1 MTSFLRTAQRLLLPA
16 LAILCASLV
25 FSPARAE
32 PVSLIANSG
41 METDANQDGWPDHWP
56 HLKDAGSWETEGAN
70 HFIRMKSTVPGKLT
84 MLFCILKVPADTPA
98 LKLSW
103 RWRVTDL
110 VVGDK
115 PWFDARIVMEFYDA
129 NGTKLSPNPSP
140 AYSKGTKGA
149 WQERTTSFL
158 VPAGAATLRFM
169 PSLFNVKAGTL
180 DLDDVTLIPTDTT
193 ALDAAAKLRA
203 EEAAL
208 RYVAPEEPNKAKWPA
223 ELRVKGNRLV
233 DPAGKEV
240 WLQGLNA
247 GNLETLPGDKQV
259 IKSVVVGIDE
269 WKANAIRLPIKD
281 DFWFGRSPYQ
291 KDDGA
296 GYRDT
301 IDQIVTLAANRGAYV
316 ILDLHRYRAPKA
328 EYAEFWKA
336 AATHYKNHP
345 AVLFDL
351 MNEPHGTSWEIWRN
365 GGWVG
370 EKKEGVDE
378 SAFLT
383 AEEKKK
389 NQGFQSVGMQ
399 GLLDAVRSTG
409 ANNIAVVGGLGWS
422 GDLSG
427 VVKGYAL
434 DEREGGNGIMY
445 SWHQYNWHR
454 GWDKTVLP
462 VAEKYPI
469 FVGEVGADTNKMD
482 FIPADLQESPYTW
495 VPDMLGFIQLHR
507 LNWTGWCFHPKAT
520 PVLISD
526 WKYTPTPFWGVFAKE
541 ALAGKQFEMKRM
553 R

>member
-1 MTSFLRTAQRLLLPA
+1 MSPALPA
-16 LAILCASLV
+16 LRRLLASALAV
-25 FSPARAE
+25 IAVTSFAPRAHA
-32 PVSLIANSG
+32 SLIANST
-41 METDANQDGWPDHWP
+41 METDANQDGWPDKWP
-56 HLKDAGSWETEGAN
+56 HLKANGSWENEAGN
-70 HFIRMKSTVPGKLT
+70 RFLRMKSTEPGKLV
-84 MLFCILKVPADTPA
+84 MLFMPIALPADTKA

-103 RWRVTDL
+103 RWRVTGL

-129 NGTKLSPNPSP
+129 SGKKLSPNPSP
-140 AYSKGTKGA
+140 SYSKGTKDA

-158 VPAGAATLRFM
+158 VPEGAATLRFM

-180 DLDDVTLIPTDTT
+180 DLDDVTLVPTDTT
-193 ALDAAAKLRA
+193 ELDAAAKLRA

-208 RYVAPEEPNKAKWPA
+208 RYVAPEEPNRAKWPA
-223 ELRVKGNRLV
+223 ELRVQGNRLV
-233 DPAGKEV
+233 DASSGKEV

-259 IKSVVVGIDE
+259 IKSAVVAIDE
-269 WKANAIRLPIKD
+269 WKANAIRLPVKD
-281 DFWFGRSPYQ
+281 EFWFGTSAYQ
-291 KDDGA
+291 KDG
-296 GYRDT
+296 GKEYRET
-301 IDQIVTLAANRGAYV
+301 IDQIVTLAANRGAYL

-328 EYAEFWKA
+328 EYADFWKD
-336 AATHYKNHP
+336 AATRYKNHP

-351 MNEPHGTSWEIWRN
+351 MNEPHGTSWEVWRN

-370 EKKEGVDE
+370 EKSSGTDE

-383 AEEKKK
+383 EEEKKK

-409 ANNIAVVGGLGWS
+409 ARNIVVVGGLGWA

-427 VVKGYAL
+427 VVKGFAL

-445 SWHQYNWHR
+445 SWHQYNWHK

-462 VAEKYPI
+462 VAAKYPI
-469 FVGEVGADTNKMD
+469 LVGEVGADTKKMD
-482 FIPADLQESPYTW
+482 FIPAEIQESPYTW
-495 VPDMLGFIQLHR
+495 VPDMLGFIQKHR
-507 LNWTGWCFHPKAT
+507 LNWTAWCFHPKAT

-526 WKYTPTPFWGVFAKE
+526 WKYTPTPFWGVFAKD

>member
-1 MTSFLRTAQRLLLPA
+1 MPPIPSLLRRLFLSA
-16 LAILCASLV
+16 LAVFALASTA
-25 FSPARAE
+25 PHAHA
-32 PVSLIANSG
+32 SLIANSG
-41 METDANQDGWPDHWP
+41 METDANQDGWPDKWP
-56 HLKDAGSWETEGAN
+56 HLKANGSWENEAGN
-70 HFIRMKSTVPGKLT
+70 HFIRMKSTEPGKLV
-84 MLFCILKVPADTPA
+84 MLFMPIPLPADTPA

-103 RWRVTDL
+103 RWRVTSL

-129 NGTKLSPNPSP
+129 SGAKLSPNPSP
-140 AYSKGTKGA
+140 AYSKGTKDA

-180 DLDDVTLIPTDTT
+180 DLDDVILEATDTSD
-193 ALDAAAKLRA
+193 LEAAAKLRA
-203 EEAAL
+203 DEAAL
-208 RYVAPEEPNKAKWPA
+208 RYVAPEEPNRAKWPA
-223 ELRVKGNRLV
+223 ELRVQGNRLV
-233 DPAGKEV
+233 DPSGKEV

-259 IKSVVVGIDE
+259 IKSAVVAIDE
-269 WKANAIRLPIKD
+269 WKANAIRLPVKD
-281 DFWFGRSPYQ
+281 EFWFGTSAYQ
-291 KDDGA
+291 KDG
-296 GYRDT
+296 GKEYRET
-301 IDQIVTLAANRGAYV
+301 IDRIVTLVANRGAYL

-328 EYAEFWKA
+328 EYAAFWKD
-336 AATHYKNHP
+336 AATRYKNHP

-351 MNEPHGTSWEIWRN
+351 MNEPHGTSWEVWRN

-370 EKKEGVDE
+370 EKSSGTDE

-383 AEEKKK
+383 EDEKKK

-399 GLLDAVRSTG
+399 GLLDTVRSTG
-409 ANNIAVVGGLGWS
+409 ARNIVVVGGLGWA

-427 VVKGYAL
+427 VVKGFAL

-445 SWHQYNWHR
+445 SWHQYNWHK
-454 GWDKTVLP
+454 GWDTTVLP
-462 VAEKYPI
+462 VAAKYPVL
-469 FVGEVGADTNKMD
+469 VGEVGADTKKMD
-482 FIPADLQESPYTW
+482 FIPSEIQESPYTW
-495 VPDMLGFIQLHR
+495 VPDMLGFIQKHR

-526 WKYTPTPFWGVFAKE
+526 WKYTPTPFWGVFAKD